1 MNAAGFAT
9 FEVATK
15 LRRGEADERQVG
27 TLQQVEPEWE
37 QVSEKWR
44 GSDQQALKRRG

>member
-1 MNAAGFAT
+1 MTAAGFAT

-27 TLQQVEPEWE
+27 TLQVEPQWE